1 MRISYLLF
9 EFLRTYEESSV
20 DESFIHFLKDHHRK
34 PLTLD
39 EGKSIY
45 SHRWGEVLYH
55 LNKIISRAS
64 LMENYAIRRLQ
75 EKFIMQIAAQVLFEE
90 GVKYMEQEMEE
101 IDQRERIEN
110 PPREIRM

>member
-1 MRISYLLF
+1 MTFTWIILYSM
-9 EFLRTYEESSV
+9 V
-20 DESFIHFLKDHHRK
+20 DNH
-34 PLTLD
+34 
-39 EGKSIY
+39 
-45 SHRWGEVLYH
+45 
-55 LNKIISRAS
+55 S

>member
-1 MRISYLLF
+1 MTFNWIIL
-9 EFLRTYEESSV
+9 
-20 DESFIHFLKDHHRK
+20 
-34 PLTLD
+34 
-39 EGKSIY
+39 Y
-45 SHRWGEVLYH
+45 SMV
-55 LNKIISRAS
+55 NS

>member
-1 MRISYLLF
+1 M
-9 EFLRTYEESSV
+9 V
-20 DESFIHFLKDHHRK
+20 NNH
-34 PLTLD
+34 
-39 EGKSIY
+39 
-45 SHRWGEVLYH
+45 
-55 LNKIISRAS
+55 S

>member
-1 MRISYLLF
+1 MTFTWI
-9 EFLRTYEESSV
+9 
-20 DESFIHFLKDHHRK
+20 I
-34 PLTLD
+34 
-39 EGKSIY
+39 
-45 SHRWGEVLYH
+45 
-55 LNKIISRAS
+55 LNSMVNS

>member
-1 MRISYLLF
+1 MTFTWIIL
-9 EFLRTYEESSV
+9 
-20 DESFIHFLKDHHRK
+20 
-34 PLTLD
+34 
-39 EGKSIY
+39 Y
-45 SHRWGEVLYH
+45 SMV
-55 LNKIISRAS
+55 NS

>member
-1 MRISYLLF
+1 MTFTWI
-9 EFLRTYEESSV
+9 
-20 DESFIHFLKDHHRK
+20 I
-34 PLTLD
+34 
-39 EGKSIY
+39 
-45 SHRWGEVLYH
+45 
-55 LNKIISRAS
+55 LNSMVNNNHS